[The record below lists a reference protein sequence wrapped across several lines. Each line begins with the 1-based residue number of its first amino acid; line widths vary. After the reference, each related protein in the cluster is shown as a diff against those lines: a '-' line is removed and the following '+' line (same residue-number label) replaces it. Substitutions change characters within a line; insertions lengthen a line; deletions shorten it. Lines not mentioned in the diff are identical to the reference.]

1 MCENSVL
8 KRGSGGRKYSP
19 RGFAM
24 NRRSLSLSFSSV
36 LLLGLAVALAGCGGG
51 NTQSSFSSNPVTGTI
66 SVSLSDPPICKGP
79 LAPSEEQFE
88 KIIVTI
94 TKVRAHI
101 SGSASGSAG
110 GWVDL
115 VDLTS
120 APKQVDLLSGA
131 DTTCI
136 LSMLG
141 SSTGLPA
148 GNYQQIRVHL
158 LSNNPPGSAAVPS
171 PNLCDDAGA
180 GPGPFNCVQPVGEAL
195 QAINLSSQDQTG
207 LKVPPGR
214 IAGGRLMLEEGQ
226 PGDID
231 INIDG
236 CRSIVRQGNG
246 QFRLLPTLHAG
257 EVSLSQNTIGGK
269 LVALNPADSTTSPI
283 PTPATMIVLAEQ
295 PDSGGV
301 DRVLASRVL
310 NPDGD
315 GSFSFC
321 PITGEG
327 TVDIVGAAIDT
338 NGVTYN
344 ATIVFNVPPGTNVGN
359 IGLVP
364 ESGASTAPATL
375 EGVVS
380 TQDGASAAT
389 AADVSLSAL
398 QAATPTGGSERLVT
412 IPTFG
417 ESTLNV
423 ATAASTAELTCPTNT
438 KCAEFTL
445 NVPASNPRVGTFSG
459 GSVTFAALPDPLAEI
474 LYRVNGVASVPGSE
488 EKGTNCSP
496 SSVTVDK
503 LADGTTTLTVTAGN
517 TSTTQ
522 TIAFTGCQAGL

>member
-1 MCENSVL
+1 MSKVS
-8 KRGSGGRKYSP
+8 KQ
-19 RGFAM
+19 
-24 NRRSLSLSFSSV
+24 LSFLTS
-36 LLLGLAVALAGCGGG
+36 LLVLGLAAALAGCGGG
-51 NTQSSFSSNPVTGTI
+51 GSDTSPGGTPVTGTI
-66 SVSLSDPPICKGP
+66 STSLSDPPICKGP
-79 LAPSEEQFE
+79 LAPSDQQFE
-88 KIIVTI
+88 RIIVTI

-101 SGSASGSAG
+101 SSSAGGNDG

-120 APKQVDLLSGA
+120 APRQIDLLSGA
-131 DTTCI
+131 DTQCI
-136 LSMLG
+136 LAMLG
-141 SSTGLPA
+141 STTGLPA

-171 PNLCDDAGA
+171 PNLCDAAGP
-180 GPGPFNCVQPVGEAL
+180 GPGPFNCVEPVGEAL
-195 QAINLSSQDQTG
+195 QPINLSSQDQTG

-214 IAGGRLMLEEGQ
+214 IAGGRIMLEEGQ
-226 PGDID
+226 AGDID
-231 INIDG
+231 INIDA
-236 CRSIVRQGNG
+236 CRSIVRTGNG

-257 EVSLSQNTIGGK
+257 EVMLSQNTLSGK
-269 LVALNPADSTTSPI
+269 LVALNPADSTTAPI
-283 PTPATMIVLAEQ
+283 PTPATMIVFAEQ
-295 PDSGGV
+295 PDSNGV
-301 DRVLASRVL
+301 DRVVVSRVL

-321 PITGEG
+321 PLVGDG
-327 TVDIVGAAIDT
+327 AFDVVGAALDA

-344 ATIVFNVPPGTNVGN
+344 ATIVFNVPPGTNLGN
-359 IGLVP
+359 IGLAP

-380 TQDGASAAT
+380 SQDGASTAT

-398 QAATPTGGSERLVT
+398 QAATPSGGSERLVT

-423 ATAASTAELTCPTNT
+423 VTADSTVDLICPANT

-459 GSVTFAALPDPLAEI
+459 GSVTFAALPDPLADI
-474 LYRVNGVASVPGSE
+474 LYRVNGLASVPGSE
-488 EKGTNCSP
+488 EKGTNCTP
-496 SSVTVDK
+496 PSVTVDK

-522 TIAFTGCQAGL
+522 TIAFTGCQAGQ

>member
-1 MCENSVL
+1 MSTQRL
-8 KRGSGGRKYSP
+8 
-19 RGFAM
+19 AIA
-24 NRRSLSLSFSSV
+24 SL
-36 LLLGLAVALAGCGGG
+36 LLLGLAVVLAGCGSSADVEGG
-51 NTQSSFSSNPVTGTI
+51 TGGTPLTGTI
-66 SVSLSDPPICKGP
+66 SVSISDPPICKGP
-79 LAPSEEQFE
+79 LAPSDLQLE
-88 KIIVTI
+88 KVIVTI
-94 TKVRAHI
+94 TKVRAHL
-101 SGSASGSAG
+101 SSTASDSAG

-115 VDLTS
+115 VDLTA
-120 APKQVDLLSGA
+120 APKQIDLLSGS

-141 SSTGLPA
+141 SETGLPA
-148 GNYQQIRVHL
+148 GNYQQIRLHL
-158 LSNNPPGSAAVPS
+158 LSNSPPGGAAVPS

-180 GPGPFNCVQPVGEAL
+180 GPGPYNCVQPVGEAL
-195 QAINLSSQDQTG
+195 QPIELTSQAQSG

-231 INIDG
+231 INFDA
-236 CRSIVRQGNG
+236 CRSVVRDGSG
-246 QFRLLPTLHAG
+246 DFRLLPTLHAG
-257 EVSLSQNTIGGK
+257 EVSLSQNTVSGK
-269 LVALNPADSTTSPI
+269 LVALNPADSTTAPI
-283 PTPATMIVLAEQ
+283 PTPATMVVFAEQ
-295 PDSGGV
+295 PDSGGI
-301 DRVLASRVL
+301 DRVLISRVL
-310 NPDGD
+310 SSNGN

-321 PITGEG
+321 PLTG
-327 TVDIVGAAIDT
+327 TSPVDIVGAAVDA

-344 ATIVFNVPPGTNVGN
+344 ATIVFNVPPGTNLGE

-364 ESGASTAPATL
+364 EEGASTAPATL

-380 TQDGASAAT
+380 TQDGSGTAT

-398 QAATPTGGSERLVT
+398 QAATPSGGSERLVT

-423 ATAASTAELTCPTNT
+423 VTETDPGGLTCPTNT
-438 KCAEFTL
+438 KCAAFTL

-459 GSVTFAALPDPLAEI
+459 GSVTFDALPDPTADI

-496 SSVTVDK
+496 SSVTVDN
-503 LADGTTTLTVTAGN
+503 LEDGTTPLTVTAGN
-517 TSTTQ
+517 TSTAE

>member
-8 KRGSGGRKYSP
+8 KRKSGGRKYFEGDYS
-19 RGFAM
+19 M
-24 NRRSLSLSFSSV
+24 KRSTSFSAS
-36 LLLGLAVALAGCGGG
+36 LLFLGLAVVLAGCGGG
-51 NTQSSFSSNPVTGTI
+51 SSDTQGTPGGNPVTGTV

-101 SGSASGSAG
+101 SSGAGGGDG

-115 VDLTS
+115 VDLTA
-120 APKQVDLLSGA
+120 APKQIDLLSGA

-136 LSMLG
+136 LAALG

-148 GNYQQIRVHL
+148 GNYQQIRVQL
-158 LSNNPPGSAAVPS
+158 LSNNPAGGAAVPS
-171 PNLCDDAGA
+171 PNLCEDAGP
-180 GPGPFNCVQPVGEAL
+180 GPGPFNCVLPVGEAL
-195 QAINLSSQDQTG
+195 QPIDLSSQAQTG
-207 LKVPPGR
+207 LKVPSGR
-214 IAGGRLMLEEGQ
+214 ISGGRLMLEEGQ
-226 PGDID
+226 PADID

-236 CRSIVRQGNG
+236 CRSIVRTGSG
-246 QFRLLPTLHAG
+246 EFRLLPTLHAG
-257 EVSLSQNTIGGK
+257 EVSLSASTIGGK

-283 PTPATMIVLAEQ
+283 PTPATMIVFAEQ

-310 NPDGD
+310 NADGD

-327 TVDIVGAAIDT
+327 TVDIVGTAMDA

-344 ATIVFNVPPGTNVGN
+344 ATIVFNVPPGTSLGD

-364 ESGASTAPATL
+364 EESVDTAPATL

-380 TQDGASAAT
+380 SQDSASTAT
-389 AADVSLSAL
+389 AADVSVSAL
-398 QAATPTGGSERLVT
+398 QAATPSGGSERLVT
-412 IPTFG
+412 IPAFG
-417 ESTLNV
+417 DSTLNV
-423 ATAASTAELTCPTNT
+423 VTADSTVDLICPANT
-438 KCAEFTL
+438 KCAAFTL

-459 GSVTFAALPDPLAEI
+459 GSVTFAALPDPLADI

-503 LADGTTTLTVTAGN
+503 LEDGTTTLTVTAGA

-522 TIAFTGCQAGL
+522 TIAFTGCQAGQ